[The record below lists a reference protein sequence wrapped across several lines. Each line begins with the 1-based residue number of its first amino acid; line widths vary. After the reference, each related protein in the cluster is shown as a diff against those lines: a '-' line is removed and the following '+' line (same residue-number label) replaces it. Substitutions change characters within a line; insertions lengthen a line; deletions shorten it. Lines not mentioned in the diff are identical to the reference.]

1 MQEEIKL
8 EEPIETFEKI
18 VSINRVAKVT
28 KGGKKLSFN
37 ALTVVG
43 EPSKGRVGYGL
54 GKANEVSDAIR
65 KGINLARKNMIEV
78 PLKGTTIIHTV
89 TGHHGAAYVLLRPA
103 SKGTGII
110 ACSPVRAVLE
120 AAGVKDVLT
129 KSLKSNNP
137 INIVKAT
144 IDGLKRVKRVE
155 NETLSI
161 KTT

>member
-1 MQEEIKL
+1 MQEEINQEL
-8 EEPIETFEKI
+8 VETFEKI

-37 ALTVVG
+37 ALIVVG
-43 EPSKGRVGYGL
+43 EPNKRRVGYGL
-54 GKANEVSDAIR
+54 GKANEVADAIR
-65 KGINLARKNMIEV
+65 KGINLAKKNMIEV
-78 PLKGTTIIHTV
+78 PLKGTTIPHTII
-89 TGHHGAAYVLLRPA
+89 GHYGAAYVLLRPA

-137 INIVKAT
+137 INVVKAT
-144 IDGLKRVKRVE
+144 IDGLKRLKRFKNTE
-155 NETLSI
+155 INTD
-161 KTT
+161 

>member
-8 EEPIETFEKI
+8 ESLPESFEKI

-37 ALTVVG
+37 ALIVVG
-43 EPSKGRVGYGL
+43 EPNKGRVGYGL

-78 PLKGTTIIHTV
+78 PLKGTTILHTV
-89 TGHHGAAYVLLRPA
+89 TGHCGAAYVLLKPA

-110 ACSPVRAVLE
+110 ACSAVRAVLE
-120 AAGVKDVLT
+120 AAGIKDILT

-137 INIVKAT
+137 INVVKAT
-144 IDGLKRVKRVE
+144 IDGLKRLKRVE
-155 NETLSI
+155 DETSS
-161 KTT
+161 TPSS